1 MESDFHSREW
11 KTRFSS
17 VERMMLV
24 CQFLD
29 DPTVKQSSILQSILT
44 NAFCFLISSMDDINT
59 AVANRATILLESLH
73 DGSLKLFC
81 WCLEQQFD
89 SFISDRPLF
98 LHSIMALHHHPWL
111 TKRKIISWKF
121 FFNRFDTWYLEAQ
134 LSLQRAGELIEPRDL
149 EVSHMSNESFNK
161 KLQKAR
167 KAITLSGATCLAA
180 LVRRLNSNRE
190 V

>member
-1 MESDFHSREW
+1 
-11 KTRFSS
+11 
-17 VERMMLV
+17 MLV

-29 DPTVKQSSILQSILT
+29 DFTVKQSSILQSILT
-44 NAFCFLISSMDDINT
+44 NAFGFLISSMDDINT
-59 AVANRATILLESLH
+59 AVANRATILVESLH

-89 SFISDRPLF
+89 SFISDRPLL

-121 FFNRFDTWYLEAQ
+121 FFNRFDALYLEAQ

>member
-1 MESDFHSREW
+1 
-11 KTRFSS
+11 
-17 VERMMLV
+17 
-24 CQFLD
+24 
-29 DPTVKQSSILQSILT
+29 
-44 NAFCFLISSMDDINT
+44 MDDINT

-89 SFISDRPLF
+89 SFISDRPLL

-149 EVSHMSNESFNK
+149 KVSHMPNKSFNK

>member
-1 MESDFHSREW
+1 
-11 KTRFSS
+11 
-17 VERMMLV
+17 
-24 CQFLD
+24 
-29 DPTVKQSSILQSILT
+29 
-44 NAFCFLISSMDDINT
+44 
-59 AVANRATILLESLH
+59 
-73 DGSLKLFC
+73 
-81 WCLEQQFD
+81 
-89 SFISDRPLF
+89 
-98 LHSIMALHHHPWL
+98 MALHHHPWL

-149 EVSHMSNESFNK
+149 KVSHMPNKSFNK